1 MPAPG
6 WARTALI
13 VVNPAA
19 GGVNAPLVD
28 ETTRC
33 CAPCVKW
40 DLVRARDRAETADAA
55 AKAYENGVDVVVALG
70 GDGTARDVASG
81 IARRGGVEGGTAMI
95 NLPAGTGNSFYREIW
110 SDRPWQQA
118 LRAALT
124 TERPRLR
131 RVDLAR
137 IVELDTLV
145 LLGAC
150 SGLVAEALVT
160 AGRLTD
166 VPGRDRYRQAV
177 ARTLRT
183 FRPYPGRVS
192 VDGTVVH
199 EGTAVLANVGG
210 GRYRGGQF
218 KLLPHSELDDGLL
231 DVCVVG
237 GELDPAA
244 LPGLTADGSHVDR
257 PESVYARGRRITL
270 ERTDG
275 APLAFEHD
283 GELPA
288 TDATHY
294 TLEVLPHILP
304 VLAPPPTHRNSYTH
318 TKGWS

>member
-1 MPAPG
+1 MPAPR
-6 WARTALI
+6 WARTAL
-13 VVNPAA
+13 VLVNPVA
-19 GGVNAPLVD
+19 GAVDAHLVEEVTRRCRSHVD
-28 ETTRC
+28 DVDVLTTQGPGD
-33 CAPCVKW
+33 A
-40 DLVRARDRAETADAA
+40 ADAA
-55 AKAYENGVDVVVALG
+55 AKACENGVDVIVVLG

-81 IARRGGVEGGTAMI
+81 VARTRLRGPRSAVGTAMV

-110 SDRPWQQA
+110 SDHPWQGA
-118 LRAALT
+118 LEGALAT
-124 TERPRLR
+124 QRPRIR
-131 RVDLAR
+131 SIDMAR
-137 IVELDTLV
+137 IVETDTLV

-160 AGRLTD
+160 AGELHDLT
-166 VPGRDRYRQAV
+166 GRERYRAAV

-183 FRPYPGRVS
+183 FRPYPGRVT
-192 VDGTVVH
+192 VDGVIVH

-218 KLLPHSELDDGLL
+218 KVLPRSVLDDGLL

-257 PESVYARGRRITL
+257 PETVYARGRRIVL

-275 APLAFEHD
+275 APLTFEHD

-288 TDATHY
+288 TGAGRHTI
-294 TLEVLPHILP
+294 EVLPDILP
-304 VLAPPPTHRNSYTH
+304 VLAPP
-318 TKGWS
+318 GA

>member
-1 MPAPG
+1 MAAPR
-6 WARTALI
+6 WARTALVI
-13 VVNPAA
+13 VNPAA
-19 GGVNAPLVD
+19 GAVDASLVEGVTRRCSSSVDDLSLVM
-28 ETTRC
+28 TQ
-33 CAPCVKW
+33 
-40 DLVRARDRAETADAA
+40 DRGEAENAA
-55 AKAYENGVDVVVALG
+55 AKACANGIDVVVVLG

-81 IARRGGVEGGTAMI
+81 IARARSQNPHGTGTDSTAVI

-118 LRAALT
+118 LEAALA
-124 TERPRLR
+124 TEHPRVR
-131 RVDLAR
+131 RIDMAQ

-160 AGRLTD
+160 AGRLPEVT
-166 VPGRDRYRQAV
+166 GRERYRQAV
-177 ARTLRT
+177 AQTLRT
-183 FRPYPGRVS
+183 FRPYPGRVT
-192 VDGTVVH
+192 VDGVIVH

-218 KLLPHSELDDGLL
+218 KVLPRSELDDGLL

-237 GELDPAA
+237 GELDPAS
-244 LPGLTADGSHVDR
+244 LPGLTADGSHLER

-275 APLAFEHD
+275 EPLTFEHD

-288 TDATHY
+288 VGADRY
-294 TLEVLPHILP
+294 TIEVLPGVLP
-304 VLAPPPTHRNSYTH
+304 VLAPPRT
-318 TKGWS
+318 